1 MGSMKL
7 KTGVGPQTVHDRRTQ
22 PQEKSLACFWTYF
35 LDESRVSFIKPGKL
49 YANTTDHTANHINR
63 QITQLEYTNTT
74 NMLMRST
81 SVTCLRPIGHC
92 LCRSAPYD
100 L

>member
-7 KTGVGPQTVHDRRTQ
+7 KTGVGPQTVHDRWTQ
-22 PQEKSLACFWTYF
+22 PQEKSLAFFWTYF
-35 LDESRVSFIKPGKL
+35 LDESTVSFIKPGKL

-63 QITQLEYTNTT
+63 QITHLEYTNTT
-74 NMLMRST
+74 NMLLRST

>member
-35 LDESRVSFIKPGKL
+35 LDESTVSFIKPGKL

-74 NMLMRST
+74 NMLMVHISNMSQAHRSLL
-81 SVTCLRPIGHC
+81 V
-92 LCRSAPYD
+92 
-100 L
+100 